1 MSVLLDGRFRFDN
14 YVVGASNRLAA
25 AAGRAVAESPGASY
39 NPLFIY
45 SPSGLGKTHLI
56 GAIGFAAKQL
66 QPDLVV
72 EFVPL
77 DDFVDRLHIAISSGH
92 AEEFKR
98 LYQRVDLLLIDDV
111 QFLTGR
117 RETQSE
123 MLRIFNALHGSG
135 RQIVMASDR
144 PPSEIADVDERLVTR
159 LAGGLVVDIG
169 LPEYE
174 TRVAILRN
182 KCVERELTFA
192 SGVLEELA
200 RMPCGSVRELQGA
213 LNRLAAHEALGE
225 RLVTS
230 ENVRSIVA
238 AGRVTPEFG
247 RPAATTTDEFAGF
260 MSDIAFAVAAHV
272 EGWRVRVGERVAHWA
287 NAGYCTTMFDR
298 ALAVGGEVDV
308 DALDAAFATGVARLE
323 QLEAQAVLLDPRLA
337 GLDVFRDP

>member
-14 YVVGASNRLAA
+14 YVVGASNRLAV
-25 AAGRAVAESPGASY
+25 AAGRAVAESPGTTY

-45 SPSGLGKTHLI
+45 SQSGLGKTHLI

-72 EFVPL
+72 EYVPL
-77 DDFVDRLHIAISSGH
+77 DDFVDQLHLAVSSGQ
-92 AEEFKR
+92 ADAFKQR
-98 LYQRVDLLLIDDV
+98 YQRVDLLLIDDV

-123 MLRIFNALHGSG
+123 MLRIFNSLQSSG

-144 PPSEIADVDERLVTR
+144 PPAEIADVDERLVTR
-159 LAGGLVVDIG
+159 LAGGLIVDIG

-182 KCVERELTFA
+182 KCAERELTFA
-192 SGVLEELA
+192 AGVLEELA

-225 RLVTS
+225 RPVTPQ
-230 ENVRSIVA
+230 NVRTIVTGGSRPTPEY
-238 AGRVTPEFG
+238 GRV
-247 RPAATTTDEFAGF
+247 AISNDEFAGF
-260 MSDIAFAVAAHV
+260 VSDIAVAVAQHV
-272 EGWRVRVGERVAHWA
+272 EGWRVRLGERVAHWHG
-287 NAGYCTTMFDR
+287 AGYRTAMLDR
-298 ALAVGGEVDV
+298 AMELSEEVDV
-308 DALDAAFATGVARLE
+308 DA
-323 QLEAQAVLLDPRLA
+323 
-337 GLDVFRDP
+337 